1 MLHESAGVEP
11 GRGRAE
17 ARLAVVE
24 TEGVRPAQLRRLEEP
39 GQPKT
44 HLENCTGRDK
54 TKTETKTASNLFQPV
69 LGDRLFAKNWHWFV
83 FLKGNMSARSSEQE
97 RRVDARALIA
107 DEGRDKL
114 RKASGSRK

>member
-1 MLHESAGVEP
+1 MVCIVCIVLKDRKTFIQKMLHESAGAKP

-17 ARLAVVE
+17 ARVAVVE

-39 GQPKT
+39 GQLKT

-54 TKTETKTASNLFQPV
+54 TKTANDLFQPV

-83 FLKGNMSARSSEQE
+83 FPKGSMSIDQANKS
-97 RRVDARALIA
+97 A
-107 DEGRDKL
+107 GWMP
-114 RKASGSRK
+114 GH

>member
-1 MLHESAGVEP
+1 MLHESAGAKP
-11 GRGRAE
+11 DRGRAQ

-54 TKTETKTASNLFQPV
+54 TKTTSDSFQLV
-69 LGDRLFAKNWHWFV
+69 LGDEL
-83 FLKGNMSARSSEQE
+83 
-97 RRVDARALIA
+97 D
-107 DEGRDKL
+107 D
-114 RKASGSRK
+114 